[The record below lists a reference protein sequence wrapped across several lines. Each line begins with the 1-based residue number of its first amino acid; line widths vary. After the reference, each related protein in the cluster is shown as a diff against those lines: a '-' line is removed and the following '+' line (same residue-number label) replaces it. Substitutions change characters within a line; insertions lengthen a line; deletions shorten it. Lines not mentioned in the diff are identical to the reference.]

1 MNVLVDYIIV
11 HARLL
16 VFLLHHIH
24 DEQRFICKAS
34 ACYRNQTTCHATNGN
49 I

>member
-16 VFLLHHIH
+16 VFLLH
-24 DEQRFICKAS
+24 
-34 ACYRNQTTCHATNGN
+34 TTNKDSYVGLRPQHVIGTKSPAMQLTET
-49 I
+49 